1 MTDRTEENR
10 KLKRLVR
17 SSEALFQSSATDSGY
32 QATVDAL
39 VEISG
44 AKYAAFILYEGNG
57 GCFTTVAISGPPAH
71 IEEASSVLGME
82 LKGSRRDIDSR
93 VEERIRSNSII
104 RFRELNELTDGIVPC
119 GTIRLLQKRFGVGE
133 TVVAGVGKDNTTM
146 GYFIILMPSGK
157 TLEDEELVEIFAR
170 QAGLLISRKKAEEE
184 LRKRE
189 MLLNTAQRLAHMGSW
204 EFDLTTGLIY
214 ASEEALKIYGAENRP
229 FTITETQKASLPQY
243 RQVLDQAMTGLIRGE
258 QPYDVQ
264 FQVIRQSDGAIR
276 HVHSVAEYNPQTN
289 KVIGTIQD
297 ITESKL
303 AHATLE
309 ESESKYRTLF
319 EAALSPVLITD
330 AEGNYIDANKA
341 ALEFLETE
349 IGSLKKRK
357 VGDYDPPHLREKQAE
372 EHAPFL
378 QPKTLETVYEVN
390 GKEKILLLNVVP
402 VETKEGTRLYGIGQD
417 ITERKLTERKLAEEA
432 AWRQLL
438 IERSRDGIVIL
449 DMDGKV
455 YEANDKFATILGYT
469 PEELLDLYVWDWD
482 RQWEPEQLLHM
493 IRNPHQQE
501 DHFATRHMRKDGT
514 LIDVEISSNE
524 VTREG
529 QQLVFCTCR
538 DVSDRMRTQE
548 ALLEREKNYRE
559 IFNSTGEAI
568 FIHDAATGKII
579 DLNDAMLKMYGYT
592 GKEKILSST
601 IADMSAGT
609 FPYISEMSPEM
620 DTEGSDNEPFIFEWL
635 AKKENGELFWVEV
648 SRKRTEI
655 GGKDRV
661 LAVVRDI
668 TESRMAREQIRKRT
682 ETLDMAL
689 EATRAGIWELDLR
702 TGVISLEGLGSWE
715 KITGYTPADFG
726 QLNLEVWSM
735 LTHPDDRPSVY
746 RQLYDIIA
754 SNKEFYVAEYRMRH
768 RNGEWVW
775 VQANGRISEYDRDG
789 RPLRMYGTHIPIGE
803 RKEIEG
809 ELKSSEENFRT
820 LFATLDNIIIV
831 GTYDGKVL
839 YANPALS
846 NKLGYTFEEISTLG
860 SLGIYPHS
868 GQKEAM
874 EAVEVALE
882 GDTDTC
888 VLPLQHRNGTLIP
901 VETRLWCGKW
911 NGEDCIFS
919 MSRDLSQQQEALT
932 KFQKLFDS
940 NPAFMALMSYPD
952 FTFIDVNKAF
962 LQRMGLDKEKIAG
975 ENIWSLQAAHSMQF
989 ADRETM
995 MEIGE
1000 ELRSAGRVQNRETI
1014 TITGRGEIVY
1024 GLFSAEIIDSL
1035 AQKILLVVI
1044 TDITAQKKAE
1054 EEATAASRAKSEFL
1068 ANMSHEMRT
1077 PLNGIIGFTDL
1088 LMQTDLKEPQMQYMQ
1103 AVYTSATSLLDLI
1116 NDVLDL
1122 SKIEA
1127 GKLELDPERTDL
1139 VEMCE
1144 QITDIVKHKAHEKGL
1159 ELLLDISPQ
1168 LPRYVAADRLRLK
1181 QVLINLLGNAVKFTE
1196 KGEVELKVE
1205 SSSRTFMDTA
1215 GIIFSVRDTGI
1226 GIARE
1231 SHSRIFSS
1239 FSQADGSITRRYG
1252 GTGLGLT
1259 ISNRLIEKM
1268 GSRLEF
1274 ESEPGKGST
1283 FHFTVT
1289 FPAETG
1295 RMAMEEDPADV
1306 RRALIVDDNSSNRSI
1321 LHGMLSAAGIRTDTA
1336 SCGEEALGMIGDR
1349 NSYDLIVTD
1358 HSMPS
1363 MDGLELA
1370 GMIRNEL
1377 GIPAESCP
1385 VILLHNSPDGSLV
1398 HERCK
1403 ALGIGAVISKPAG
1416 ISQLMGAI
1424 TRLCSAERGYAEAA
1438 CEEEKGHEAGKRYQ
1452 ECSILIAEDNVINMA
1467 LASTIISGLL
1477 PRARLIKATD
1487 GRQAVRA
1494 FKDTGPDMIFMDI
1507 QMPELSGYD
1516 ASRAIR
1522 KIEADTGGND
1532 RRVPIIALTA
1542 GTVKGEKERCLEAGM
1557 DDYTTK
1563 PVVAATI
1570 RSLMCKWLPG
1580 SKPGRDTGPSHQIS
1594 DRVRFD
1600 RDRLLDNV
1608 NGDEELLNRLVG
1620 MALSSFAQHLENIRC
1635 SLAGNDLEQLRR
1647 DVHRIKGSA
1656 LNVGF
1661 NILGELAGEI
1671 EEALESNGQIIPGL
1685 LEEMQ
1690 TEIRHLESELKEGP
1704 DRHLPASLP

>member
-1 MTDRTEENR
+1 MFYKGQHGNRALSAVKDMTYKTEENR
-10 KLKRLVR
+10 KLKKLVR
-17 SSEALFQSSATDSGY
+17 SSEALFQSSATDIDY
-32 QATVDAL
+32 QAMIDDL

-44 AKYAAFILYEGNG
+44 AKYAAFNLYDGNG
-57 GCFTTVAISGPPAH
+57 RCFTTVAISGPSTH
-71 IEEASSVLGME
+71 IEKASFILGIE
-82 LKGSRRDIDSR
+82 LAGNKWDLDSR
-93 VEERIRSNSII
+93 VEERIAGRSIT
-104 RFRELNELTDGIVPC
+104 RFKELHELTDGIVPQ
-119 GTIRLLQKRFGVGE
+119 GTIRLLQKIFGIGE
-133 TVVAGVGKDNTTM
+133 TVVAKIEKDNITM

-157 TLEDEELVEIFAR
+157 TLEDEELVEIFTR
-170 QAGLLISRKKAEEE
+170 QTGLLISRKKAEEE

-189 MLLNTAQRLAHMGSW
+189 MLLNTAQRIGHMGSW
-204 EFDLTTGLIY
+204 ELDLTTGLIY
-214 ASEEALKIYGAENRP
+214 ASQEALKIYGAENRP
-229 FTITETQKASLPQY
+229 FTITEAQKASLPQY
-243 RQVLDQAMTGLIRGE
+243 RQVLDKAMTGLIRRE

-264 FQVIRQSDGAIR
+264 FQIIRQSDGTIR
-276 HVHSVAEYNPQTN
+276 HVHSVAEYNPQKN

-297 ITESKL
+297 ITEIKV

-319 EAALSPVLITD
+319 EAALSPVLIVD
-330 AEGNYIDANKA
+330 ADGNYIDANKA
-341 ALEFLETE
+341 ALDFLETDL
-349 IGSLKKRK
+349 GSLRKRK
-357 VGDYDPPHLREKQAE
+357 VGDYDPQHLRKKQAE

-378 QPKTLETVYEVN
+378 KPKTLETIYNVN

-402 VETKEGTRLYGIGQD
+402 VETKDGTRLYGIGQD
-417 ITERKLTERKLAEEA
+417 ITERKLTEKKLAEEA

-455 YEANDKFATILGYT
+455 YESNEKFATVLGYA
-469 PEELLDLYVWDWD
+469 PEEVLGLHVWDWD
-482 RQWEPEQLLHM
+482 RQWEPEQLLYM
-493 IRNPHQQE
+493 IRNPHTQK

-514 LIDVEISSNE
+514 LIDVEISCNE
-524 VTREG
+524 VTRAG

-538 DVSDRMRTQE
+538 DVSDRVRTQE
-548 ALLEREKNYRE
+548 SLLEREKNYRE
-559 IFNSTGEAI
+559 IFNSTSEAI
-568 FIHDAATGKII
+568 FIHDAVTGQII
-579 DLNDAMLKMYGYT
+579 DVNDAMLKMYGYT
-592 GKEKILSST
+592 SKEKVLAGT
-601 IADMSAGT
+601 IDDMSADT
-609 FPYISEMSPEM
+609 FRYVGDPVP
-620 DTEGSDNEPFIFEWL
+620 GLDNKDSADEPFIFEWL
-635 AKKENGELFWVEV
+635 AKKENGDLFWAEV

-668 TESRMAREQIRKRT
+668 TE
-682 ETLDMAL
+682 
-689 EATRAGIWELDLR
+689 
-702 TGVISLEGLGSWE
+702 
-715 KITGYTPADFG
+715 
-726 QLNLEVWSM
+726 
-735 LTHPDDRPSVY
+735 
-746 RQLYDIIA
+746 
-754 SNKEFYVAEYRMRH
+754 
-768 RNGEWVW
+768 
-775 VQANGRISEYDRDG
+775 
-789 RPLRMYGTHIPIGE
+789 
-803 RKEIEG
+803 RKEMESR
-809 ELKSSEENFRT
+809 LKSSEENFRT
-820 LFATLDNIIIV
+820 LFATLDDIILV

-868 GQKEAM
+868 RHREAT
-874 EAVEVALE
+874 EAFEAALRD
-882 GDTDTC
+882 DTDIC
-888 VLPLQHRNGTLIP
+888 VLPLQHRNGTIIP
-901 VETRLWCGKW
+901 VETRLWCGRW
-911 NGEDCIFS
+911 NGEECIFS

-962 LQRMGLDKEKIAG
+962 LQRLRLNKEDVAG
-975 ENIWSLQAAHSMQF
+975 ENIWSLQAANSLQL

-995 MEIGE
+995 MQIGE
-1000 ELRSAGRVQNRETI
+1000 ELRSAGRVQNREVTTI
-1014 TITGRGEIVY
+1014 TAQGDIIY

-1054 EEATAASRAKSEFL
+1054 EEANAASRAKSEFL

-1088 LMQTDLKEPQMQYMQ
+1088 LMQADLQEPQMQYMQ

-1144 QITDIVKHKAHEKGL
+1144 QITDIVKHKAYEKGL
-1159 ELLLDISPQ
+1159 ELLLNISPQ
-1168 LPRYVAADRLRLK
+1168 LPRYVIADRLRLK

-1205 SSSRTFMDTA
+1205 ASDVDVNGLADLT
-1215 GIIFSVRDTGI
+1215 FSVRDTGI

-1231 SHSRIFSS
+1231 SHSMIFSS

-1259 ISNRLIEKM
+1259 ISNKLLEKM
-1268 GSRLEF
+1268 GSRLEL
-1274 ESEPGKGST
+1274 ESELGKGST

-1289 FPAETG
+1289 LSAEGG
-1295 RMAMEEDPADV
+1295 RVVMKDDLVDV

-1321 LHGMLSAAGIRTDTA
+1321 LQGMLSAAGIRADTA
-1336 SCGEEALGMIGDR
+1336 SCGEEAMKMIGDR

-1363 MDGLELA
+1363 MDGLELVSK
-1370 GMIRNEL
+1370 IRQELCINE
-1377 GIPAESCP
+1377 GSCP

-1403 ALGIGAVISKPAG
+1403 ALGIGAVMSKPAR
-1416 ISQLMGAI
+1416 ISQLLEAI
-1424 TRLCSAERGYAEAA
+1424 TRLHSAENGHIGADAAE
-1438 CEEEKGHEAGKRYQ
+1438 ERDTLIKKLHQ
-1452 ECSILIAEDNVINMA
+1452 EYTILIAEDNVINMT
-1467 LASTIISGLL
+1467 LAYTIISGFL
-1477 PRARLIKATD
+1477 PEAKMIKARN
-1487 GRQAVRA
+1487 GQEAVRA
-1494 FKDTGPDMIFMDI
+1494 FRELRPDMIFMDI

-1522 KIEADTGGND
+1522 KIEAENDGNGSHT
-1532 RRVPIIALTA
+1532 PIIALTA
-1542 GTVKGEKERCLEAGM
+1542 GTIKGEKERCLEAGM

-1570 RSLMCKWLPG
+1570 RSLLCKWLPG
-1580 SKPGRDTGPSHQIS
+1580 LNAEGKTELAPKMSGRVH
-1594 DRVRFD
+1594 FD

-1608 NGDEELLNRLVG
+1608 NGDEELLDRLVG
-1620 MALSSFAQHLENIRC
+1620 MALRSFTQHLENIKR
-1635 SLAGNDLEQLRR
+1635 SLSGNDMKQLRQ

-1671 EEALESNGQIIPGL
+1671 EKALESDGQIIPGL

-1690 TEIRHLESELKEGP
+1690 AEIQHLENELKDGP
-1704 DRHLPASLP
+1704 NRDLPASS

>member
-1 MTDRTEENR
+1 MTDKKEENG
-10 KLKRLVR
+10 KLKKLVR
-17 SSEALFQSSATDSGY
+17 SSEALFQSSATDIGY
-32 QATVDAL
+32 QAMIDDL

-44 AKYAAFILYEGNG
+44 AKYAAFNLYDGNG
-57 GCFTTVAISGPPAH
+57 RSFTTVAISGPSAH
-71 IEEASSVLGME
+71 IEKASSVLGMD
-82 LKGSRRDIDSR
+82 LKGNKWDIDSR
-93 VEERIRSNSII
+93 VEERIRSKSIT
-104 RFRELNELTDGIVPC
+104 RFRELDELTDGIVPQR
-119 GTIRLLQKRFGVGE
+119 TIKLLQKIFGVGE
-133 TVVAGVGKDNTTM
+133 TVVAKIEKDNTTM

-157 TLEDEELVEIFAR
+157 TLEDEELVEIFTR
-170 QAGLLISRKKAEEE
+170 QTGLLISRKKAEEE

-189 MLLNTAQRLAHMGSW
+189 MLLNTAQRIGHMGSW
-204 EFDLTTGLIY
+204 ELDLTTGLIY
-214 ASEEALKIYGAENRP
+214 ASEEALKIYGVENRP
-229 FTITETQKASLPQY
+229 FTITEAQKASLSQY

-258 QPYDVQ
+258 LPYDVQ
-264 FQVIRQSDGAIR
+264 FQIIRQSDGAIR

-297 ITESKL
+297 ITESRL

-341 ALEFLETE
+341 ALEFLETDL
-349 IGSLKKRK
+349 GSLRKRK
-357 VGDYDPPHLREKQAE
+357 VGDYDPQCLREKQAE

-378 QPKTLETVYEVN
+378 RPRTLETVYSVN

-402 VETKEGTRLYGIGQD
+402 VETKGGTRLYGIGQD
-417 ITERKLTERKLAEEA
+417 ITERKLTEKKLAEEA

-455 YEANDKFATILGYT
+455 YEANDKFSTVLGYT
-469 PEELLDLYVWDWD
+469 PEEVLDLHVWDWD
-482 RQWEPEQLLHM
+482 RQWEPEQLLYM
-493 IRNPHQQE
+493 VRNPHKQK

-514 LIDVEISSNE
+514 LIDVEISCNE
-524 VTREG
+524 VTRG
-529 QQLVFCTCR
+529 GKQLVFCTCR
-538 DVSDRMRTQE
+538 DVSDRVRAQE

-559 IFNSTGEAI
+559 IFNSTSEAI
-568 FIHDAATGKII
+568 FIHDAPTGKII
-579 DLNDAMLKMYGYT
+579 DVNDAMLKMYGYT
-592 GKEKILSST
+592 SKEKILSST
-601 IADMSAGT
+601 IADLSADT
-609 FPYISEMSPEM
+609 FPYRSEMNPGRDIGE
-620 DTEGSDNEPFIFEWL
+620 SDNEPFIFEWL

-668 TESRMAREQIRKRT
+668 TERRMAQEQIRKRT

-702 TGVISLEGLGSWE
+702 TGTISLEGLDSWE
-715 KITGYTPADFG
+715 KITGYTLADFG
-726 QLNLEVWSM
+726 EISLELWSM
-735 LTHPDDRPSVY
+735 LTHPDDQPSVY
-746 RQLYDIIA
+746 RQLYDTIA
-754 SNKEFYVAEYRMRH
+754 SNKEFYVAEYRMKH
-768 RNGEWVW
+768 RNGDWVW
-775 VQANGRISEYDRDG
+775 VQANGRISEYDKEG

-820 LFATLDNIIIV
+820 LFATLDDIILV

-839 YANPALS
+839 YANPALN
-846 NKLGYTFEEISTLG
+846 NKLGYTFGEISTLG
-860 SLGIYPHS
+860 SLGIYPHRR
-868 GQKEAM
+868 QREAM
-874 EAVEVALE
+874 EAVEAALR

-919 MSRDLSQQQEALT
+919 MSRDLSQQQEALA

-952 FTFIDVNKAF
+952 FTFIDMNKAF
-962 LQRMGLDKEKIAG
+962 LQRMRLDREVVVG
-975 ENIWSLQAAHSMQF
+975 ENIWSLQATHSLQF
-989 ADRETM
+989 AERETLM
-995 MEIGE
+995 QIGE
-1000 ELRSAGRVQNRETI
+1000 ELRSVARVQNKEIT
-1014 TITGRGEIVY
+1014 TITGQGEIIY
-1024 GLFSAEIIDSL
+1024 GLFSAEIIESL
-1035 AQKILLVVI
+1035 AQKILLIVI

-1168 LPRYVAADRLRLK
+1168 LPRYVIADRLRLK

-1205 SSSRTFMDTA
+1205 SSSGTSMNTA
-1215 GIIFSVRDTGI
+1215 DITFSVRDTGI
-1226 GIARE
+1226 GIPKE

-1268 GSRLEF
+1268 GSGLEF
-1274 ESEPGKGST
+1274 ESEPGEGST

-1295 RMAMEEDPADV
+1295 RMAVKDDHADI

-1321 LHGMLSAAGIRTDTA
+1321 LRSMLSAAGIRADTA
-1336 SCGEEALGMIGDR
+1336 SSGEEALGMIGDR

-1358 HSMPS
+1358 HSMPF

-1370 GMIRNEL
+1370 GKIRNEL

-1403 ALGIGAVISKPAG
+1403 ALGIGAVLSKPAR

-1424 TRLCSAERGYAEAA
+1424 TRLCSAGNGYTEAA
-1438 CEEEKGHEAGKRYQ
+1438 LEDERDQETGRLYQ
-1452 ECSILIAEDNVINMA
+1452 ECTILIAEDNVINMT

-1477 PRARLIKATD
+1477 PQARIIKATD
-1487 GRQAVRA
+1487 GQQAVRA
-1494 FKDTGPDMIFMDI
+1494 FKDARPDMIFMDI

-1522 KIEADTGGND
+1522 QIEAGTGESGAHT
-1532 RRVPIIALTA
+1532 PIIALTA

-1570 RSLMCKWLPG
+1570 GSLLCKWLPG
-1580 SKPGRDTGPSHQIS
+1580 FNHGSDTRPSHKIS

-1620 MALSSFAQHLENIRC
+1620 MALSSFAQHLEHIRC
-1635 SLAGNDLEQLRR
+1635 SLSGNDLEQLRR

-1661 NILGELAGEI
+1661 NVLGELAGEI
-1671 EEALESNGQIIPGL
+1671 EEALEGDGQIIPGL

-1690 TEIRHLESELKEGP
+1690 TEIRHLESELKDGL
-1704 DRHLPASLP
+1704 DRNLQASSP

>member
-1 MTDRTEENR
+1 MTDKTEENK
-10 KLKRLVR
+10 KLKKLVR
-17 SSEALFQSSATDSGY
+17 SSEALFQSSATDIGY
-32 QATVDAL
+32 QAMIDDL

-44 AKYAAFILYEGNG
+44 AKYAAFNLYDRDGR
-57 GCFTTVAISGPPAH
+57 CFTTVAISGPSVH
-71 IEEASSVLGME
+71 IEKASSVLGME
-82 LKGSRRDIDSR
+82 LKGNKWDIDSR
-93 VEERIRSNSII
+93 VEERIRNNSIT
-104 RFRELNELTDGIVPC
+104 RFRELNELTDGIVPQR
-119 GTIRLLQKRFGVGE
+119 TIRLLQKIFGVGE
-133 TVVAGVGKDNTTM
+133 TVVAKIEKDNATM

-157 TLEDEELVEIFAR
+157 ILEDEEFVEIFTR

-189 MLLNTAQRLAHMGSW
+189 MLLNTAQRIGHMGSW
-204 EFDLTTGLIY
+204 ELDLTTGLIY

-229 FTITETQKASLPQY
+229 FTIKDTQKASLPQY
-243 RQVLDQAMTGLIRGE
+243 RQVLDQAMTCLIRGE

-264 FQVIRQSDGAIR
+264 FQIMRQSDGAIR

-303 AHATLE
+303 ANATLK

-319 EAALSPVLITD
+319 EAVLSPVLITD
-330 AEGNYIDANKA
+330 ADGNYIDANKA
-341 ALEFLETE
+341 ALEFLETD
-349 IGSLKKRK
+349 IGTLRKKK

-378 QPKTLETVYEVN
+378 KPKTLETVYDVN

-402 VETKEGTRLYGIGQD
+402 VETKDGTRLYGIGQD
-417 ITERKLTERKLAEEA
+417 ITER
-432 AWRQLL
+432 
-438 IERSRDGIVIL
+438 
-449 DMDGKV
+449 
-455 YEANDKFATILGYT
+455 
-469 PEELLDLYVWDWD
+469 
-482 RQWEPEQLLHM
+482 
-493 IRNPHQQE
+493 
-501 DHFATRHMRKDGT
+501 
-514 LIDVEISSNE
+514 
-524 VTREG
+524 
-529 QQLVFCTCR
+529 
-538 DVSDRMRTQE
+538 
-548 ALLEREKNYRE
+548 
-559 IFNSTGEAI
+559 
-568 FIHDAATGKII
+568 
-579 DLNDAMLKMYGYT
+579 
-592 GKEKILSST
+592 
-601 IADMSAGT
+601 
-609 FPYISEMSPEM
+609 
-620 DTEGSDNEPFIFEWL
+620 
-635 AKKENGELFWVEV
+635 
-648 SRKRTEI
+648 
-655 GGKDRV
+655 
-661 LAVVRDI
+661 
-668 TESRMAREQIRKRT
+668 RMAQEQIRKRT

-702 TGVISLEGLGSWE
+702 TGVISLEGLDSWE
-715 KITGYTPADFG
+715 KITGYTLADFG
-726 QLNLEVWSM
+726 QFDLELWTTLM
-735 LTHPDDRPSVY
+735 HPDDRTSVNM
-746 RQLYDIIA
+746 QLYETI
-754 SNKEFYVAEYRMRH
+754 SQEKEFYVAEYRMKH
-768 RNGEWVW
+768 RNGDWVW

-809 ELKSSEENFRT
+809 KLKSSEENFRT
-820 LFATLDNIIIV
+820 LFATLDDIILV

-860 SLGIYPHS
+860 STGIYPHRR
-868 GQKEAM
+868 QREAR
-874 EAVEVALE
+874 EAVEAALR

-888 VLPLQHRNGTLIP
+888 VLPLQHRNGTPIP

-919 MSRDLSQQQEALT
+919 MSRDLSQQQEALA

-940 NPAFMALMSYPD
+940 NPVFMALMSYPD

-962 LQRMGLDKEKIAG
+962 LQRLGLDREEIVG
-975 ENIWSLQAAHSMQF
+975 ENIWSVQTAHSLQF
-989 ADRETM
+989 ADMGTM
-995 MEIGE
+995 TQIGE
-1000 ELRSAGRVQNRETI
+1000 ELGSAGRVQNKEIT
-1014 TITGRGEIVY
+1014 TITGQGEIIY
-1024 GLFSAEIIDSL
+1024 GIFSAEIIESL

-1168 LPRYVAADRLRLK
+1168 LPRYVIADRLRLK

-1205 SSSRTFMDTA
+1205 SSSGTSMDTA
-1215 GIIFSVRDTGI
+1215 DITFSVRDTGI
-1226 GIARE
+1226 GIPKE

-1268 GSRLEF
+1268 GSGLEF
-1274 ESEPGKGST
+1274 ESEPGEGST

-1295 RMAMEEDPADV
+1295 RMAVKGDHADI

-1321 LHGMLSAAGIRTDTA
+1321 LRGMLSAAGIRADTA
-1336 SCGEEALGMIGDR
+1336 SCGEEALGMIGGR

-1358 HSMPS
+1358 HSMPF

-1370 GMIRNEL
+1370 GKIRNEL
-1377 GIPAESCP
+1377 GIPEGSCP
-1385 VILLHNSPDGSLV
+1385 VILLHNSPDSSLV

-1403 ALGIGAVISKPAG
+1403 ALGIGTVISKPAG

-1424 TRLCSAERGYAEAA
+1424 TRLHPVEKEYNEAA
-1438 CEEEKGHEAGKRYQ
+1438 SADERDPLAEKLYHE
-1452 ECSILIAEDNVINMA
+1452 CTILIAEDNVINMT
-1467 LASTIISGLL
+1467 LASTILSCLL
-1477 PRARLIKATD
+1477 PHARIIKATD
-1487 GRQAVRA
+1487 GLQAVQA

-1522 KIEADTGGND
+1522 QIEAGTGESGAHT
-1532 RRVPIIALTA
+1532 PIIALTA

-1570 RSLMCKWLPG
+1570 RSLLCKWLPG
-1580 SKPGRDTGPSHQIS
+1580 FNAGRDVEASHKIS
-1594 DRVRFD
+1594 ERVRFD

-1608 NGDEELLNRLVG
+1608 NGDEEMLNRLVG

-1635 SLAGNDLEQLRR
+1635 SLSENDTEQLRR

-1661 NILGELAGEI
+1661 NVLGELAGEI
-1671 EEALESNGQIIPGL
+1671 EEALESNGQLIPGL

-1690 TEIRHLESELKEGP
+1690 EEIRHLENELK
-1704 DRHLPASLP
+1704 DCLNSTTIL